1 MPSHRKPATRTWR
14 ARTLA
19 IGATVALL
27 ATAGPATFSASA
39 APAEPCDTS
48 TATSVVTPKG
58 PGQYRPSSSAFTRQT
73 VMDARAASWTRESAG
88 DYPVLFKDQKYP
100 AGGSVCF
107 LGGSITSSE
116 NMAASW
122 DDVWHHT
129 VSLYTDHPYTTVRGL
144 RVDNAGDCIGIKD
157 PGDASLTRI
166 QGVALTN
173 CHDDAIENDLMKSV
187 EVTDSL
193 LEGYVIWAGRG
204 GSAGAED
211 GRNNTYKIDRVIAW
225 LKPQQAVYKGS
236 RPGTGPIF
244 KRPNA
249 DGSQGYEP
257 NYTITNTIIRVD
269 QKPNHG
275 DLSIPPGPHS
285 NNVIVWTGAGAYPG
299 PVPLG
304 FRVTTDVGVWEKAR
318 ADWLAVPQAERSA
331 PGTYRSPTPPTTPP
345 ATPTTTT
352 PMPPTTTA
360 PDPCGTE

>member
-1 MPSHRKPATRTWR
+1 MFSAFRLRTF
-14 ARTLA
+14 AV
-19 IGATVALL
+19 GAVLSVIAAGLVAS
-27 ATAGPATFSASA
+27 TASA
-39 APAEPCDTS
+39 AAAEPCDTAS
-48 TATSVVTPKG
+48 SVQPKG
-58 PGQYRPSSSAFTRQT
+58 PAQYRPGSSTFTQQT
-73 VMDARAASWTRESAG
+73 VMDARGATWTREAAG
-88 DYPVLFKDQKYP
+88 DYPVIFKDQRYP
-100 AGGSVCF
+100 SGGTVCW

-116 NMAASW
+116 KMSASW
-122 DDVWHHT
+122 DGVWHHT

-173 CHDDAIENDLMKSV
+173 CHDDAIENDLMKNV

-193 LEGYVIWAGRG
+193 IEGYVLFAGRG

-211 GRNNTYKIDRVIAW
+211 GRNNTYRIDGVVGW
-225 LKPQQAVYKGS
+225 LKPQEAVYKGP

-244 KRPNA
+244 KRPNS

-257 NYTITNTIIRVD
+257 RYTITDTIIRVD

-299 PVPLG
+299 PVPAG
-304 FRVTTDVGVWEKAR
+304 FRVTTDLSVWSNAR
-318 ADWLAVPQAERSA
+318 AAWLAVPQSERSA
-331 PGTYRSPTPPTTPP
+331 PGTYRSTPAPTPEPVG
-345 ATPTTTT
+345 
-352 PMPPTTTA
+352 
-360 PDPCGTE
+360 DPCG